1 MHDEA
6 GKGDSYRPVDRKRYE
21 NNFDLVFG
29 TNCDVYRC
37 GNPDL
42 CSECQAEQDAVLEKL
57 KGDEASKGK
66 QNGR

>member
-1 MHDEA
+1 MA

-29 TNCDVYRC
+29 TNCDVYKC

-42 CSECQAEQDAVLEKL
+42 CPKCLAEQRRVIESKRKQDA
-57 KGDEASKGK
+57 
-66 QNGR
+66 